1 MIDSSYGAITL
12 LLRDT
17 SFSLK
22 LYPEHNGHNLCMF
35 LDPFNSS
42 FFLGSSSE
50 EDDKAS
56 QSKCVDTLT
65 RHPRTQQ
72 LERKKTIKANEE
84 A

>member
-1 MIDSSYGAITL
+1 MHV
-12 LLRDT
+12 
-17 SFSLK
+17 FSALK
-22 LYPEHNGHNLCMF
+22 F
-35 LDPFNSS
+35 L

-50 EDDKAS
+50 EDDEAS

-65 RHPRTQQ
+65 RHSRTQQ